1 MAGLRTRDN
10 WPETQRHKDTEAQRR
25 ARLKFLDLA
34 LLCASVSLCLC
45 VYPIYRM
52 RQMRFPP
59 SSDTSRE
66 PSGATVTPVGRP
78 HLLFAFG
85 SRTNPVRKS
94 SIAPG
99 LPF

>member
-1 MAGLRTRDN
+1 MGRLRIRERWAETDTK
-10 WPETQRHKDTEAQRR
+10 TQRRKG
-25 ARLKFLDLA
+25 ARLDFLDRA
-34 LLCASVSLCLC
+34 LFVPLCLC
-45 VYPIYRM
+45 VSVFYPIYRI
-52 RQMRFPP
+52 RHMRFPP

-85 SRTNPVRKS
+85 STTNPVRKS